1 MCSGCS
7 LARRDRLRA
16 NVPAIIGG
24 HTRTCVFVCV
34 CLLIVHGVHAA
45 QCGRCRLRTYPPCL
59 WYSLSALTAHT
70 HSPNSV
76 HKNSLNACIFTM
88 FIHVRCELRRMCV
101 WCVCVHIDVS
111 ECFMRYGHL
120 DPKNRVNFILFS
132 LLYNFLL
139 FFLALHASLLLLFDV
154 VYLVVMRFA
163 SAQAIISA

>member
-1 MCSGCS
+1 MC
-7 LARRDRLRA
+7 
-16 NVPAIIGG
+16 
-24 HTRTCVFVCV
+24 VCV

-101 WCVCVHIDVS
+101 WCVCVCPSVWASVLCGTATLTQKIASISFYSVYYIIFCCS
-111 ECFMRYGHL
+111 
-120 DPKNRVNFILFS
+120 FS
-132 LLYNFLL
+132 LC
-139 FFLALHASLLLLFDV
+139 
-154 VYLVVMRFA
+154 MRRCCCCCLMSFIWLWCGLQA
-163 SAQAIISA
+163 HKQLSAPDGRE